1 MGTTAVGKTDLVLRL
16 ADKYPIE
23 IISVDSALIYQDMDI
38 GTAKPTLCELNSAPH
53 HLINIITPLDSYS
66 VIQFIESTNLL
77 IREINNRGKIPVL
90 VGGTMMYYNALL
102 NGISVLP
109 EANLIIRTQLEK
121 RILDYGID
129 SLYIELLGID
139 TEAAHKINS
148 NDRHRIIR
156 ALEVYYLSGKPISQL
171 QKETNICVMKN
182 VDFLSLGVLPNNRE
196 VLHSRINK
204 RFEQMIASGFIDEV
218 LQLKNKYPQLSSEH
232 TSMRC
237 VGYYQ
242 VWQYLDNLI
251 NKTDLLEM
259 GKAATRQLAK
269 RQTTWLRS
277 IDFINIA
284 TDDNLNPEC
293 LFASLQN
300 HLKSFI

>member
-77 IREINNRGKIPVL
+77 IREINNRGKIPAL

-129 SLYIELLGID
+129 SLYI
-139 TEAAHKINS
+139 
-148 NDRHRIIR
+148 
-156 ALEVYYLSGKPISQL
+156 
-171 QKETNICVMKN
+171 
-182 VDFLSLGVLPNNRE
+182 
-196 VLHSRINK
+196 
-204 RFEQMIASGFIDEV
+204 
-218 LQLKNKYPQLSSEH
+218 
-232 TSMRC
+232 
-237 VGYYQ
+237 
-242 VWQYLDNLI
+242 
-251 NKTDLLEM
+251 
-259 GKAATRQLAK
+259 
-269 RQTTWLRS
+269 
-277 IDFINIA
+277 
-284 TDDNLNPEC
+284 
-293 LFASLQN
+293 
-300 HLKSFI
+300 